1 MIDRLGRNIDYIRIS
16 VTDKCNLR
24 CVYCMPEEGI
34 EYIPHKEI
42 ISYEEIL
49 RLANA
54 FASLGIHSIKL
65 TGGEPLIRKGITSLV
80 RELKSIPGIEQVTIT
95 TNGILLA
102 DKMKN
107 LSDAGIDGINLS
119 LDTLNPEVFQKITR
133 RDSFEQV
140 MIGFQEAL
148 KYPQVPLKVNCVPM
162 GLEGQDIIGM
172 AELAKKYPVHVRY
185 IEMMPIGYGKKYDFC
200 SEEDILAGLVE
211 RYGPYTP
218 FEEKLGNGPGHYYS
232 FEGFKGKIG
241 FISAISH
248 KFCNTCNR
256 VRLTSQ
262 GYLKSCLQYDI
273 GTDLKSLLRN
283 GITDE
288 GLVEVIKE
296 TIYQKPQAHQFV
308 EHPKDHE
315 EELTM
320 SEIGG

>member
-185 IEMMPIGYGKKYDFC
+185 IEMMPIGYGKKYDF
-200 SEEDILAGLVE
+200 
-211 RYGPYTP
+211 
-218 FEEKLGNGPGHYYS
+218 
-232 FEGFKGKIG
+232 
-241 FISAISH
+241 
-248 KFCNTCNR
+248 
-256 VRLTSQ
+256 
-262 GYLKSCLQYDI
+262 
-273 GTDLKSLLRN
+273 
-283 GITDE
+283 
-288 GLVEVIKE
+288 
-296 TIYQKPQAHQFV
+296 
-308 EHPKDHE
+308 
-315 EELTM
+315 
-320 SEIGG
+320 